1 MKKIYRIQIENFYCV
16 LGWQV
21 MMLAPLLIL
30 TRWNWTL
37 LCVCLLY
44 RKWVVYL
51 LCIDVRF
58 THLIVIIKERMR
70 PVIIVLMVR
79 WAMCGTS
86 SIWSWAHFML
96 ISCMYLYLLKR
107 RRLYINAD
115 ELFCYDMKEA
125 ESPFGFEEDQHRM
138 HTKRQA
144 RLDPGV
150 LLLLTTCEI
159 WDECNVFF
167 TVGKAKPM
175 LIWRSLYAKV
185 DYVLVIVLV

>member
-1 MKKIYRIQIENFYCV
+1 MELNFALCLSIVSQMGCV
-16 LGWQV
+16 LA
-21 MMLAPLLIL
+21 MHRR
-30 TRWNWTL
+30 TFYSSHSN
-37 LCVCLLY
+37 Y
-44 RKWVVYL
+44 KRKNEAS
-51 LCIDVRF
+51 R
-58 THLIVIIKERMR
+58 
-70 PVIIVLMVR
+70 IIVLMVR

-96 ISCMYLYLLKR
+96 ISCMYLYLLKM